1 MTNIGNSSF
10 SFNSKNVYLNRRVN
24 VENISDTKL
33 YEHLQ
38 NNVQW
43 LGGQVGDKITS
54 EHLTN
59 FISKIDG
66 GGDLDN
72 RDGVITEQEIQKW
85 LDVNGHGDKFG
96 TTFDILNVLKNALT
110 FTPEQ
115 SEKVDET
122 ITELSFDK
130 SNIQLS
136 DAKNA
141 LYDHLAKNVQWLGGK
156 VGDELSSEHLV
167 NFIAKIDGGNG
178 VITRA
183 EVESWVKNQGFGDKF
198 GSVDNIMTM
207 LNELVS
213 NSGIAEAE
221 SDNIFANYLGNVKH
235 EGEYSSLKFD
245 KSNIQLSDAKN
256 ALYDH
261 LAKNV
266 QWLGGKVGDE
276 LSSEHLANFIAK
288 IDGGNGEITR
298 QEVENWLIN
307 QGHGDKFGS
316 VDDFLVM
323 LNELVA
329 SEAQLVSSSEGLTVK
344 PEDIS
349 DEEIAKWLQDNNH
362 GDKFG
367 DIQTIKE
374 TFAEILNSGL
384 LEVDESKH
392 IDYRL
397 MNLSDNAKALLRHL
411 ENNTYFLEGKK
422 GDLLTS
428 KHLKDFFM
436 AHVNNNL
443 PVSEEEVPDIDP
455 EDGGIE
461 DEKPGYVDPNAPNDN
476 NSKTTG
482 PSLKRSAWAAPQIT
496 ISSFGLNTTRRYR

>member
-1 MTNIGNSSF
+1 
-10 SFNSKNVYLNRRVN
+10 
-24 VENISDTKL
+24 
-33 YEHLQ
+33 
-38 NNVQW
+38 
-43 LGGQVGDKITS
+43 
-54 EHLTN
+54 
-59 FISKIDG
+59 
-66 GGDLDN
+66 
-72 RDGVITEQEIQKW
+72 
-85 LDVNGHGDKFG
+85 
-96 TTFDILNVLKNALT
+96 
-110 FTPEQ
+110 
-115 SEKVDET
+115 
-122 ITELSFDK
+122 
-130 SNIQLS
+130 
-136 DAKNA
+136 
-141 LYDHLAKNVQWLGGK
+141 
-156 VGDELSSEHLV
+156 
-167 NFIAKIDGGNG
+167 
-178 VITRA
+178 
-183 EVESWVKNQGFGDKF
+183 
-198 GSVDNIMTM
+198 
-207 LNELVS
+207 
-213 NSGIAEAE
+213 
-221 SDNIFANYLGNVKH
+221 
-235 EGEYSSLKFD
+235 

-298 QEVENWLIN
+298 QEVENWLNN

-349 DEEIAKWLQDNNH
+349 DEEIAKWLLDNNH

-397 MNLSDNAKALLRHL
+397 MNFSDNAKALLRHL

-422 GDLLTS
+422 GDLLIS

-455 EDGGIE
+455 EDDGIE
-461 DEKPGYVDPNAPNDN
+461 DEKPGNVDPNVPNDN

-482 PSLKRSAWAAPQIT
+482 SSLERSTWAAQQIT
-496 ISSFGLNTTRRYR
+496 ISSFGLNTTWRYR